1 VPEGFLQMGIEF
13 LVLLQQ
19 IVRIAVPYV
28 LTSVGAS
35 FSERGGVVNLALEGM
50 MLAGAFGAA
59 MGEHYTGSAAAGVLT
74 ALASGLA
81 VALLHAFV
89 TVSMKAD
96 QIVSGIA
103 INILVMGATRFGLSV
118 LFGSAMNSPRIHGV
132 EPASVFLDPLF
143 LAAVFSVAIGQF
155 VLFRTP
161 YGLRLRATGESA
173 ETAASAG
180 IGVSGMRY
188 SGVLVS
194 GALAA
199 LAGAFLVFQQHSF
212 TEGMTAGRGYIALA
226 AMIIGKWNPAGA
238 ALASLMFASAEAA
251 EMWLQSGVLPTQLV
265 QSLPYVLTLLV
276 LAGFVG
282 KAVAPR
288 DLGVPYDR
296 GRRLLK

>member
-1 VPEGFLQMGIEF
+1 MSEGFLQMGIEF

-59 MGEHYTGSAAAGVLT
+59 MGEHFTGSAAAGVLL
-74 ALASGLA
+74 AIASGLA

-89 TVSMKAD
+89 TVTMKAD

-103 INILVMGATRFGLSV
+103 INILVMGATRFALSV
-118 LFGSAMNSPRIHGV
+118 LFGSTMNSPRINGV
-132 EPASVFLDPLF
+132 EPASVFMDPLF
-143 LAAVFSVAIGQF
+143 FAAVFSVAAGQF

-173 ETAASAG
+173 ETADSAG

-194 GALAA
+194 GALGA

-238 ALASLMFASAEAA
+238 ALASVMFASAEAA
-251 EMWLQSGVLPTQLV
+251 EMWLQSGILPTQLV
-265 QSLPYVLTLLV
+265 QSLPYVVTLLV

-288 DLGVPYDR
+288 DLGVPYGK